1 MRARR
6 PIAISCAALLVGA
19 LPLLRD
25 WSSLRI
31 NWTASLPIGVY
42 ETERLELRP
51 GAIVLVCLPPAIA
64 RDGLDRGYLP
74 RGSCAS
80 DASPVGKVVAAIAG
94 DEIELGESS
103 LVVNGER
110 VSANAIRSAD
120 SLGRPLMHWPMGK
133 YVVERDEIWLVGV
146 DERSWDSRYFGP
158 IPRSAVFSS
167 LRPLATFAF
176 TAP

>member
-6 PIAISCAALLVGA
+6 PIAISCSALLVSA

-31 NWTASLPIGVY
+31 NWTTSLPVGVY
-42 ETERLELRP
+42 ETERLDLRR
-51 GAIVLVCLPPAIA
+51 GATVLVCLPPAIA

-103 LVVNGER
+103 LVVNGVR

-120 SLGRPLMHWPMGK
+120 SSGRPLPHSPFGRR
-133 YVVERDEIWLVGV
+133 VVGTDEIWLVGV

-158 IPRSAVFSS
+158 VPRSAVLAS
-167 LRPLATFAF
+167 LRPLATF
-176 TAP
+176 TLSAP